1 MVSERVSVR
10 GKWYETYEKRMCL
23 TNVVNECQREVER
36 GVEKHTECQ
45 EWIFACFQ
53 FQISVEQLVKNTKT

>member
-10 GKWYETYEKRMCL
+10 GKWYEKRMCL

-53 FQISVEQLVKNTKT
+53 F